1 MPQMAIYDMAG
12 EKAGEIDVPDDLL
25 GLPFNADLVHQA
37 VVAVDHGRKRRCGK
51 AKRRDEVRLTGAKWY
66 RQKGLGRARH
76 GDQGAPLFVG
86 GGAAHG
92 PKGMAGSH
100 RMPRRMRRKATFTA
114 LSERAREG
122 AVIIVDKLQLEGIST
137 KRFVQVMEDLELE
150 GRILMLVG
158 EQEAAD
164 EALRL
169 SSRNVPGLIIR
180 PMPHFNTRDVLWAE
194 EIVITQAGLEQLMG
208 GGADDAD

>member
-1 MPQMAIYDMAG
+1 MPHMAIYDMAG
-12 EKAGEIDVPDDLL
+12 EKAGEIEVPEELL
-25 GLPFNADLVHQA
+25 GLPFNAHLVHQA
-37 VVAVDHGRKRRCGK
+37 VVAVDHRRKRRCGK
-51 AKRRDEVRLTGAKWY
+51 AKRRSEVSRTGAKWY

-76 GDQGAPLFVG
+76 GDRAAPIFVG

-92 PKGMAGSH
+92 PKGIAGSH
-100 RMPRRMRRKATFTA
+100 RLPRKMRRKATFSA

-122 AVIIVDKLQLEGIST
+122 AVTIVDKVQLEAIST
-137 KRFVQVMEDLELE
+137 KRFVQVLEDLELE
-150 GRILMLVG
+150 GRILMLIG

-164 EALRL
+164 EALHL
-169 SSRNVPGLIIR
+169 SARNVPGVIVR

-194 EIVITQAGLEQLMG
+194 EIVITRAGLEQLMG